1 MTKPLSGYRL
11 MWMMVM
17 FDLPVITPEERKTA
31 TEFRN
36 LLLDL
41 GFEMSQF
48 SVYTRFVGEREKCV
62 RYIKTIKRG
71 CPDSGN
77 VSIVFFTDRQ
87 FEEIISICNRKKI
100 IMHKKPDQL
109 TLF

>member
-1 MTKPLSGYRL
+1 

-17 FDLPVITPEERKTA
+17 FDLPVITPEERKIA

-36 LLLDL
+36 LLLDQ

-48 SVYTRFVGEREKCV
+48 SVYVRFVGEREKCGKYV
-62 RYIKTIKRG
+62 NTIREG

-77 VSIVFFTDRQ
+77 VSILFFTDRQ
-87 FEEIISICNRKKI
+87 FEEIISICNRKKVLK
-100 IMHKKPDQL
+100 HKKPDQL